1 MCGRIFFFF
10 FFFDDDDDESVAS
23 LERDDDDAFRGK
35 NNPRPLSLSFHISCL
50 GLEYKFRVSNREVS
64 LLFFSPAF
72 QRVSAS
78 DQTKTKTTTTTTAV
92 DKEEEEEE
100 EEEEERK

>member
-10 FFFDDDDDESVAS
+10 FFFFFDDDESVAS

-35 NNPRPLSLSFHISCL
+35 NNPRPLSLSFHNSCL
-50 GLEYKFRVSNREVS
+50 GFGYKFRVSNREVS

-78 DQTKTKTTTTTTAV
+78 DQTKTKTTTTTTTAV

-100 EEEEERK
+100 RK